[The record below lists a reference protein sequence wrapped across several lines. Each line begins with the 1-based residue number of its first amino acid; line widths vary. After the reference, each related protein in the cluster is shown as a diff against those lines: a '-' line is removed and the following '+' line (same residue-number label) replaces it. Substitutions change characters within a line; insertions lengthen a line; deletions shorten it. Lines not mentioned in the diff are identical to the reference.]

1 MRGPATGT
9 SVVSAPLAD
18 VTCPLDDV
26 IEMSGNR
33 VKELVTDV
41 SRIAAIERLL
51 HEQVDEIG
59 NPITKETRDYNYVAS
74 ITEDKPGFL
83 EVDEY
88 RAAHLGL
95 SDFPDH
101 ISSSGFA
108 ALALVF
114 HPDMRDN
121 FEMKCEG
128 LGAWHGQ
135 SVWLLHFRQ
144 RDDRPA

>member
-1 MRGPATGT
+1 MRAVVIGPCNEPST
-9 SVVSAPLAD
+9 SAPPTFALFALFH
-18 VTCPLDDV
+18 VL
-26 IEMSGNR
+26 SFQF
-33 VKELVTDV
+33 
-41 SRIAAIERLL
+41 S
-51 HEQVDEIG
+51 
-59 NPITKETRDYNYVAS
+59 VAS
-74 ITEDKPGFL
+74 VTEDKPGFL

-95 SDFPDH
+95 SDFPDQ

-128 LGAWHGQ
+128 LSDWKGQ
-135 SVWLLHFRQ
+135 SVC
-144 RDDRPA
+144 